1 MHAAG
6 VNQDCCTTRAINMT
20 AWARPCALVT
30 PVIIAA
36 EEGSDQVMQGSAR
49 AYSTDLWASC
59 CMSGCLKKR
68 SPKARETAMRSQTLP
83 SSTQPPAPSTLDT
96 SLLTASDLP
105 ETLQAAGTL
114 RHAPVSAT
122 DRPAGM
128 GLLRKLTERCL
139 PVPQQKPSFLEVYM
153 VHMQAGLLTIS
164 AEFHLG

>member
-1 MHAAG
+1 MQQVAFKIAAPQRTL
-6 VNQDCCTTRAINMT
+6 NTT
-20 AWARPCALVT
+20 AWVGPSARAR

-36 EEGSDQVMQGSAR
+36 EGGSGQVMQGGAR
-49 AYSTDLWASC
+49 AYSTDLWASW

-122 DRPAGM
+122 DSPAGM

-153 VHMQAGLLTIS
+153 VHMQAGPLTIS
-164 AEFHLG
+164 AKFHLG